1 MTWVLFFLPKED
13 SLPEPETIKAEGV
26 VTEALRD
33 SNFRVQLENGHTLLA
48 TIAGRM
54 RRFRIRVMVGDRVAV
69 EITPYDLGRG
79 RITFR
84 HRK

>member
-1 MTWVLFFLPKED
+1 
-13 SLPEPETIKAEGV
+13 

-54 RRFRIRVMVGDRVAV
+54 RRYRIRVMVGDRVAV

>member
-1 MTWVLFFLPKED
+1 
-13 SLPEPETIKAEGV
+13 LPEPETIKAEGI

-54 RRFRIRVMVGDRVAV
+54 RRYRIRVMVGDRVAV

>member
-1 MTWVLFFLPKED
+1 
-13 SLPEPETIKAEGV
+13 LPEPETIKAEGV

-54 RRFRIRVMVGDRVAV
+54 RRYRIRVMVGDRVAV

>member
-1 MTWVLFFLPKED
+1 
-13 SLPEPETIKAEGV
+13 LPEPETIKAEGV